1 LIFLAAPH
9 RGMNIDALK
18 TIIRNEPPQHL
29 VNELGPG
36 SPTLK
41 DMHDRFRR
49 ASKDMQILSVYETLA
64 TPTVV
69 LNVSSSRESL

>member
-1 LIFLAAPH
+1 MI
-9 RGMNIDALK
+9 K
-18 TIIRNEPPQHL
+18 NEPPQQL
-29 VNELGPG
+29 VNEIGPG

-49 ASKDMQILSVYETLA
+49 ASADMQILSVFETLE

-69 LNVSSSRESL
+69 FDVSLFWQSFS